1 MTAWPK
7 LGTSSATASALSK
20 EVPNNVSN
28 LIHEINLHNDK
39 KCNLIIQGFPQSS
52 ICDELAVDKILADE
66 LHYTGGPIA
75 SCIRLGK
82 PGGTKPQ
89 LLLVSMSSDDDVTA
103 VMRSASSLHS
113 SSNALI
119 AQHVFINWDLTVSQR
134 KEQFDLRAE
143 RRRRVAAG
151 ELNLVIRH
159 GTIQKRSTSAISG
172 GTAAASS
179 FLGASVA
186 TGSGLLTVTV
196 TTGLLSAHGTTSMTT
211 VRAAGSVTM
220 P

>member
-7 LGTSSATASALSK
+7 LGASSATAPALSK

-28 LIHEINLHNDK
+28 LIHEINLRNDK
-39 KCNLIIQGFPQSS
+39 KRNLIIQGFLQSS
-52 ICDELAVDKILADE
+52 ICDELAVNKLIADE

-75 SCIRLGK
+75 SCKRLGK

-103 VMRSASSLHS
+103 VMRPASSLRS

-119 AQHVFINWDLTVSQR
+119 AQYVFINRDLTVSQR

-143 RRRRVAAG
+143 RRRLVAAD

-159 GTIQKRSTSAISG
+159 DTIQKRSTSAISD
-172 GTAAASS
+172 GTAVASG
-179 FLGASVA
+179 FLGALAA
-186 TGSGLLTVTV
+186 TGSGLSTVTV
-196 TTGLLSAHGTTSMTT
+196 TTGLLSVHGTTSKTT
-211 VRAAGSVTM
+211 VEAAGSVTM

>member
-1 MTAWPK
+1 MRLTKLEATQAFASTEVNTLKADVTAWPK
-7 LGTSSATASALSK
+7 LKALSATAPALSK

-28 LIHEINLHNDK
+28 LIHEINLRNYK
-39 KCNLIIQGFPQSS
+39 KCTLIIQGFPQSS
-52 ICDELAVDKILADE
+52 ICDELAVNKLLADE

-75 SCIRLGK
+75 SCKRLGK

-89 LLLVSMSSDDDVTA
+89 LLLVFMSSDDDVTA
-103 VMRSASSLHS
+103 VMRSVSSLRS

-119 AQHVFINWDLTVSQR
+119 AQHVFINRDLTISQR

-159 GTIQKRSTSAISG
+159 CTIQKCST
-172 GTAAASS
+172 
-179 FLGASVA
+179 
-186 TGSGLLTVTV
+186 
-196 TTGLLSAHGTTSMTT
+196 
-211 VRAAGSVTM
+211 
-220 P
+220 